1 MVGDITIVYNR
12 SLYIDYTLPFT
23 ESGVSMIVPI
33 VDNNSKNAWV
43 FMKPLTRDLWVTSF
57 LFFVFIA
64 FVVWVLEH
72 RINEDFRGSASDQAG
87 TSFWFSFS
95 TMVFAQRNL
104 PSLVNS
110 TSAVV
115 LALHIYK
122 NQIDFMFI
130 FTGER
135 MVSNLSRAVIIIWC
149 FVVLILTQ
157 SYTASLTSLLT
168 VEQLKPTVT
177 DVRELIKKGEYVGYQ
192 KGSFILGILLD
203 LGFDKSKLMVYSS
216 PEECHHL
223 FSKGSGNGG
232 IAAAFD
238 ELAYIKLIL
247 SRYCSKYTMIDPKF
261 KTGGFGF
268 VSSLSYLVISIY
280 SMVNKCIVSHVSF
293 LFVTSGLP

>member
-1 MVGDITIVYNR
+1 
-12 SLYIDYTLPFT
+12 
-23 ESGVSMIVPI
+23 MIVPI
-33 VDNNSKNAWV
+33 ADNNSKNAWV
-43 FMKPLTRDLWVTSF
+43 FMKPLTWDLWVTSF
-57 LFFVFIA
+57 LFFVFIG

-168 VEQLKPTVT
+168 VEQLQPTVT

-192 KGSFILGILLD
+192 EGSFVLGLLLD
-203 LGFDKSKLMVYSS
+203 LGFDKSKLMAYSS
-216 PEECHHL
+216 AEECHHL

-238 ELAYIKLIL
+238 ELAFLKLIM
-247 SRYCSKYTMIDPKF
+247 SGYCSRYTMIDPKF

-268 VSSLSYLVISIY
+268 VSSLSYLVIYIY
-280 SMVNKCIVSHVSF
+280 SVANKCIVSHVSF
-293 LFVTSGLP
+293 LFLTAGLP

>member
-1 MVGDITIVYNR
+1 
-12 SLYIDYTLPFT
+12 
-23 ESGVSMIVPI
+23 
-33 VDNNSKNAWV
+33 
-43 FMKPLTRDLWVTSF
+43 
-57 LFFVFIA
+57 
-64 FVVWVLEH
+64 
-72 RINEDFRGSASDQAG
+72 
-87 TSFWFSFS
+87 
-95 TMVFAQRNL
+95 
-104 PSLVNS
+104 
-110 TSAVV
+110 
-115 LALHIYK
+115 
-122 NQIDFMFI
+122 MFI

-135 MVSNLSRAVIIIWC
+135 VVSNLSRAVIIIWC

-157 SYTASLTSLLT
+157 SYTASLASLLT
-168 VEQLKPTVT
+168 VEQLQPTVT

-192 KGSFILGILLD
+192 KGSFVLGLLLD

-216 PEECHHL
+216 AEECHHL

-238 ELAYIKLIL
+238 ELAFIKLIL

-280 SMVNKCIVSHVSF
+280 SVANKYIVSHVSF